1 MDKKQYKIIINSQK
15 RIGIS
20 KYSCVSRIMLG
31 IDWDIRDNWTK
42 EKKEK
47 AKNWSPDK
55 VEIETNE
62 EAS

>member
-1 MDKKQYKIIINSQK
+1 
-15 RIGIS
+15 
-20 KYSCVSRIMLG
+20 MLG